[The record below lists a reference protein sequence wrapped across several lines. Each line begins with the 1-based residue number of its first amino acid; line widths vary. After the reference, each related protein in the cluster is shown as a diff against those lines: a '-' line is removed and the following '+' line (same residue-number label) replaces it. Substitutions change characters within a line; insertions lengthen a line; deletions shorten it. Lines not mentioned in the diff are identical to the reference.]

1 MGITATHTYVEL
13 ELSPLA
19 YAEIESKLVAA
30 GYGHCF
36 TIGHESG
43 DAIDMH
49 GLAITCSKPVEPMR
63 CTKCGWPVDTTAVP
77 VFNK

>member
-19 YAEIESKLVAA
+19 YAEIEAKLVAA

-36 TIGHESG
+36 QSGHESG

-49 GLAITCSKPVEPMR
+49 GIGITKAEGEVRR
-63 CTKCGWPVDTTAVP
+63 CTICGWLVDTTSEP
-77 VFNK
+77 EFPK